1 MTERSMMKHNGDPI
15 KKHLTLTKTPPSW
28 SRGPSIE
35 RLNIIFNTGDNF
47 VPNQDEI
54 HFGAIFCVFVLFNKI
69 FLSTQS
75 ISWQVDCDWAVGPW
89 FDHRTV
95 LEFLVITHYANKTLR
110 NSMVCD

>member
-1 MTERSMMKHNGDPI
+1 MCEPRWRHYDEAQWISNK
-15 KKHLTLTKTPPSW
+15 KTPHPN
-28 SRGPSIE
+28 RNAPFLDLEPGPSIE

-89 FDHRTV
+89 FDHSRV
-95 LEFLVITHYANKTLR
+95 
-110 NSMVCD
+110 